1 MGVVGIAARSTHVG
15 LTDKHAVVDGRLFV
29 ATVQAWGGPRFTVAT
44 VYRFTGGRL
53 EAANLGMLQALGA
66 EVRTIGLPLPHAR
79 EWFPDVLGSVIV
91 APMSPHGTC
100 VGQGGHPVIEYFVI
114 SHGIA
119 EDARARRE
127 LAIRQLIA
135 EHVVEQSLD
144 AASALP
150 PDLAA
155 QLAASEKRR
164 FKALRLLPHIIACNG
179 RWASAAAAL
188 TAAYRHV
195 AILTALEVAGQVDV
209 ALSTAEVEAYGGTAA
224 LGWSTPCWLT

>member
-1 MGVVGIAARSTHVG
+1 M
-15 LTDKHAVVDGRLFV
+15 
-29 ATVQAWGGPRFTVAT
+29 
-44 VYRFTGGRL
+44 
-53 EAANLGMLQALGA
+53 
-66 EVRTIGLPLPHAR
+66 
-79 EWFPDVLGSVIV
+79 LGSVIV

-119 EDARARRE
+119 ASVVSVGVDGQSHANPHMPVHLAVRR
-127 LAIRQLIA
+127 
-135 EHVVEQSLD
+135 S
-144 AASALP
+144 
-150 PDLAA
+150 
-155 QLAASEKRR
+155 
-164 FKALRLLPHIIACNG
+164 LPHLKNGDSRPSGCFPPGGSFGPSPKPPSAAIAPVATRAALDIIACNG

-224 LGWSTPCWLT
+224 LVWSTPCWLT